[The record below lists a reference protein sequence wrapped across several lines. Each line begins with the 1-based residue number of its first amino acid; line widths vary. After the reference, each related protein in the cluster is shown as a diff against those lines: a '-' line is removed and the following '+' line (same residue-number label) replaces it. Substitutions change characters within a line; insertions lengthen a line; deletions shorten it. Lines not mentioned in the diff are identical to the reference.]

1 MTFLQTATATA
12 KTMLQFFRISECLP
26 HLTRLPWIRP
36 VQMPAS
42 KVLRFLIHSLVTIL
56 QNLTGSITMI
66 TSLIQIQTSAGRK
79 HWTTVK
85 NLALEQGNTSLS
97 KCNGGESFAFVK
109 AFHLSNFRP
118 ANRWKQFVNMQV
130 EHFIQMEY
138 TLSALSLS
146 PGHTLKKKRKEQKKA
161 TCIQQAAFFY
171 DYGNI
176 CLLNRADQAEA
187 FSGPSII
194 KIAFTPIS
202 LN

>member
-1 MTFLQTATATA
+1 
-12 KTMLQFFRISECLP
+12 MLQFFRISECLP

-36 VQMPAS
+36 VQMSAS

-66 TSLIQIQTSAGRK
+66 TSLIQTQTSAGRK

-109 AFHLSNFRP
+109 AFHLSNFRS

-146 PGHTLKKKRKEQKKA
+146 PGHTLKKSVKNKKRQPAYSKLP
-161 TCIQQAAFFY
+161 FFMIMETSAY
-171 DYGNI
+171 STVRTRRRPN
-176 CLLNRADQAEA
+176 Q
-187 FSGPSII
+187 S
-194 KIAFTPIS
+194 
-202 LN
+202 